1 MQARKDSREPLNKR
15 PFDLQEAVVLL
26 DVYLDMVKNGTS
38 ITKAAEKASV
48 RLRSLAKRN
57 GYVISDSYRSAGGL
71 VNRLR
76 SLEGLYERQE
86 SKSAPGT
93 LMFADVVSLY
103 KNNRARYE
111 EILSTEKRVASQDG
125 QSSGKK
131 RAAHGK
137 ATTEERRKMNMAEI
151 GNPAEQEFFQW
162 LPTAV
167 TPSALKDIQKSYAQI
182 NVLLIKARALTQT
195 ITSITSTD
203 EVEFALC
210 CTKKTFAK

>member
-48 RLRSLAKRN
+48 RLRNLAKRN

-76 SLEGLYERQE
+76 SLGGLYEGQE

-93 LMFADVVSLY
+93 PMFAEVVSLY

-111 EILSTEKRVASQDG
+111 EILSTEKSVASQDG
-125 QSSGKK
+125 QNSGEQ

-137 ATTEERRKMNMAEI
+137 ATAKEERTRVLHFPPHDRQATRHEMRIRKRESRKSRRTHRVV
-151 GNPAEQEFFQW
+151 F
-162 LPTAV
+162 
-167 TPSALKDIQKSYAQI
+167 PS
-182 NVLLIKARALTQT
+182 VG
-195 ITSITSTD
+195 
-203 EVEFALC
+203 
-210 CTKKTFAK
+210 

>member
-48 RLRSLAKRN
+48 RLRNLAKRN

-76 SLEGLYERQE
+76 SLGGLYEGQE

-93 LMFADVVSLY
+93 LMFAEVVSLY
-103 KNNRARYE
+103 KNSRARYE
-111 EILSTEKRVASQDG
+111 EILSTEKSVASQDG
-125 QSSGKK
+125 QNSGEQ

-137 ATTEERRKMNMAEI
+137 ATAKEERRKMSMAEI
-151 GNPAEQEFFQW
+151 GIPAEQEFFQW

-167 TPSALKDIQKSYAQI
+167 TSSVLKDIRKSD
-182 NVLLIKARALTQT
+182 ARRY
-195 ITSITSTD
+195 
-203 EVEFALC
+203 
-210 CTKKTFAK
+210 